1 MLNLER
7 ESCTPEGNRL
17 GELRYLR
24 SKEEVLEEI
33 KEIRDLKRRVFV
45 ITQALSILEK
55 ERMMEA
61 ELEAKKKPEEGWEN
75 GQKEH

>member
-1 MLNLER
+1 M
-7 ESCTPEGNRL
+7 
-17 GELRYLR
+17 R

-61 ELEAKKKPEEGWEN
+61 ELEAKKKPEEWWGN

>member
-1 MLNLER
+1 M
-7 ESCTPEGNRL
+7 
-17 GELRYLR
+17 R

-61 ELEAKKKPEEGWEN
+61 ELEAKKKPEEGWGN